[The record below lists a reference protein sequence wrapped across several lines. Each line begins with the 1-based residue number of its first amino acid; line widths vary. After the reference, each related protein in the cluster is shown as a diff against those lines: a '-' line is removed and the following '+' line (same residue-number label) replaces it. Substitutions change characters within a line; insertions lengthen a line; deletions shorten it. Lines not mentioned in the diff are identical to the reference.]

1 MSMTDCMHSISN
13 GMERF
18 AKNKKRECDE
28 FGRIPSFVYCKCIL
42 LWIDQ
47 MCIID
52 AIQSVL

>member
-1 MSMTDCMHSISN
+1 MTDCMHSISN